1 MGKSVEESI
10 KRKREIMR
18 GVERQK
24 EETFKRS
31 NKLVRLPVKKGMR
44 EEMRE
49 LVGELGKEL
58 MAEVKEEMR
67 VISEEIRKAAGDP
80 KKMLKKEEERI
91 KEE

>member
-1 MGKSVEESI
+1 LEGKERKADSMGKSVEESI

-49 LVGELGKEL
+49 LVGELGINGRGEGRDEDNK
-58 MAEVKEEMR
+58 
-67 VISEEIRKAAGDP
+67 
-80 KKMLKKEEERI
+80 
-91 KEE
+91 

>member
-49 LVGELGKEL
+49 LVGELGINGRGEGRDEDNK
-58 MAEVKEEMR
+58 
-67 VISEEIRKAAGDP
+67 
-80 KKMLKKEEERI
+80 
-91 KEE
+91 

>member
-18 GVERQK
+18 GIERQK
-24 EETFKRS
+24 EEIFKRS

-49 LVGELGKEL
+49 LVGELGEKL
-58 MAEVKEEMR
+58 MAEVREEMR
-67 VISEEIRKAAGDP
+67 VISEEIRKAAGDQ
-80 KKMLKKEEERI
+80 KKMLKKEEERL